1 LGRDIVPDI
10 AAGVIPLRSDQMA
23 IDIGRREFI
32 SVLGGTA
39 AAWPLAAHA
48 QQPNMPVVGVLGS
61 ASATAYRDRLMLIG
75 QGLEQSG
82 FTEDRNVAMDYRWA
96 EGQVDRLPALA
107 AELVSR
113 RVNVIIATGGL
124 QAPRAAISA
133 TSTIPSCSAR
143 MVTR

>member
-1 LGRDIVPDI
+1 MVC
-10 AAGVIPLRSDQMA
+10 VS
-23 IDIGRREFI
+23 
-32 SVLGGTA
+32 LGGTTSGC
-39 AAWPLAAHA
+39 WPLTARA
-48 QQPNMPVVGVLGS
+48 QQPNVPVVGVLGG
-61 ASATAYRDRLMLIG
+61 ASATAYRERLTLIG

-113 RVNVIIATGGL
+113 QVNVIIATGGL

-133 TSTIPSCSAR
+133 TSTIPIVFSTDGDPVKRRIRSKPKSAGR
-143 MVTR
+143 QCYGHHGL